1 MQNIAK
7 YRNAKCSPQKM
18 RIVAN
23 LVRGKEVSEA
33 LKILNFNKKKSA
45 DIIKKV
51 LGSALANAK
60 NNNGINMDCLK
71 ITQILI
77 DKGLTIK
84 RFMPR
89 AKGRADQILKR
100 TSNITIIVSDN

>member
-7 YRNAKCSPQKM
+7 YRNAKCSAQKI

-23 LVRGKEVSEA
+23 LVRGKEVADA

-45 DIIKKV
+45 AFIKKV
-51 LGSALANAK
+51 LASAIANAK

-71 ITQILI
+71 ISKIMI
-77 DKGLTIK
+77 DKGLTMK